1 MSTDETKRKKWP
13 TMKPIEIKPRVE
25 VGFVVEATV
34 NLNGRPV
41 VNIHRFDPMV
51 EDETYFPDE
60 AERIARALLKAATVC
75 RAKRAAAKATP

>member
-1 MSTDETKRKKWP
+1 MKKWP
-13 TMKPIEIKPRVE
+13 TMKTIEIKPRCE

-51 EDETYFPDE
+51 EDETYFPAE
-60 AERIARALLKAATVC
+60 AERIGRAYLKAAACC
-75 RAKRAAAKATP
+75 RAKTAAAKTAPRTK